1 MQITLESSVIFLT
14 FKIETPLNPPQS
26 SLRPE
31 AAPPRKGQRDFTSDF
46 NKIRCSTSAALL
58 KRFTPEIAFTFHC
71 ISMITILPE
80 FQALEK
86 AGRKNLWVA
95 K

>member
-1 MQITLESSVIFLT
+1 MS
-14 FKIETPLNPPQS
+14 KN
-26 SLRPE
+26 E
-31 AAPPRKGQRDFTSDF
+31 AL
-46 NKIRCSTSAALL
+46 I

-71 ISMITILPE
+71 ISMITVLPE

>member
-1 MQITLESSVIFLT
+1 MISSVSF
-14 FKIETPLNPPQS
+14 FKSKIET
-26 SLRPE
+26 
-31 AAPPRKGQRDFTSDF
+31 
-46 NKIRCSTSAALL
+46 LL
-58 KRFTPEIAFTFHC
+58 KRFTPEIAVTFHC
-71 ISMITILPE
+71 INRITILPE